1 MACKT
6 DLIDKLN
13 RVILL
18 TGFKNQSMA
27 SLAQAIHMSRATLY
41 LYFKNKDDIVHC
53 VLARHC
59 EFIHDHEIPLSEEP
73 AALARNFVS
82 VTLNVLLISGCT
94 TALFRQEL
102 KTYDP
107 DCYTQ
112 FAEAYAEYI
121 KRAQRFYE
129 LAQVKHVMSVA
140 VAPDYLIFQHKTMA
154 SQILEQTLAQ
164 KITETQAEYYFDQY
178 LNTQMTLL
186 VLPKYRCHLRS
197 APLTTF
203 HQQISDRFHAVFPL
217 AQ

>member
-41 LYFKNKDDIVHC
+41 LYFKNKDDIIHC

-59 EFIHDHEIPLSEEP
+59 QFIHDHDIKLNEDPDT
-73 AALARNFVS
+73 LARHFVS
-82 VTLNVLLISGCT
+82 VTLNALLLSGST

-107 DCYTQ
+107 AGYAQ
-112 FAEAYAEYI
+112 FAQASTEYF
-121 KRAQRFYE
+121 QQVQHFYE
-129 LAQVKHVMSVA
+129 LAQANHVMSLA
-140 VAPDYLIFQHKTMA
+140 VAPDYLVFQHKTMA
-154 SQILEQTLAQ
+154 SQILEKTLAQ
-164 KITETQAEYYFDQY
+164 KITVKQAEYYFDQY
-178 LNTQMTLL
+178 LKIQMALL

-203 HQQISDRFHAVFPL
+203 HKQISDRFYAVFAL
-217 AQ
+217 A

>member
-41 LYFKNKDDIVHC
+41 LYFKNKDDIIHC
-53 VLARHC
+53 VLARHY
-59 EFIHDHEIPLSEEP
+59 EFIHDHEITLSEEP
-73 AALARNFVS
+73 ATLARNFVS
-82 VTLNVLLISGCT
+82 VTLNVLLLSGIT
-94 TALFRQEL
+94 TALFRKEL
-102 KTYDP
+102 KAYDP
-107 DCYTQ
+107 VCYAQ
-112 FAEAYAEYI
+112 FAQTSTDYFQ
-121 KRAQRFYE
+121 RARQFYE
-129 LAQVKHVMSVA
+129 LARANHVMIA
-140 VAPDYLIFQHKTMA
+140 AIAPDYLIFQHQTMA

-203 HQQISDRFHAVFPL
+203 HEQISARFHAVFAL
-217 AQ
+217 A